1 MQTTISAYIFFD
13 FHCTGFVCLGCRKW
27 QSWNLFGLFFA
38 ARRYITMSKY
48 YFLQGT
54 HWQSTHYAMQCFPK
68 RPSLSNG
75 LCSNCSKIPQTV
87 YNKCAIHL
95 LCNAVWWTF
104 TLFHSCQVSAMGFVA
119 TLTIGFTTCFAVNAW
134 ILRYVFCV
142 GTDIVAYFG

>member
-1 MQTTISAYIFFD
+1 MGFIIIQCQSDTWIRYPPSAYYNEQYCIEGILQWAIL
-13 FHCTGFVCLGCRKW
+13 H
-27 QSWNLFGLFFA
+27 
-38 ARRYITMSKY
+38 RRQITMSKY

-54 HWQSTHYAMQCFPK
+54 HWESTHYAMQCFPK

-104 TLFHSCQVSAMGFVA
+104 TLFHSCQVLAMGFVA

-142 GTDIVAYFG
+142 GTDIVAYFS